1 MTGFRVADRV
11 KETSTT
17 TGTGTLTLAG
27 AVTGFQSFNSGIG
40 DGSSTTFVVED
51 GTNWEVYVGKYTHS
65 GTTLSRDTLIASST
79 GSAISWSA
87 GTRNVFISEPST
99 AVLQGTVVKTA
110 SYTALASDSVILC
123 NPAAAMTITLP
134 SAASATLG
142 IRYLVKKIDTSAYV
156 VTISDGAS
164 AHVDHAS
171 SSKLYLEGDS
181 IELVCA
187 YNGSGYEWLALS
199 RRLAPHAAKMKN
211 TASQTTTD
219 SAFAK
224 LEFNTVVYEYG
235 ADADIANERIQVK
248 RAGRYNVF
256 GSYGLQFS
264 TVPLAWLAIATVTGT
279 GAPDGDDIVAYN
291 RNEGTSSYYL
301 ATISTSLELA
311 ADDYLYLM
319 YYHDE
324 SAFTAA
330 YTLNTY
336 VRQLPR
342 FSITEAI

>member
-1 MTGFRVADRV
+1 MTGFRLADRV

-40 DGSSTTFVVED
+40 DGASTTFVIED
-51 GTNWEVYVGKYTHS
+51 STNWEVTVGKYTHS

-79 GSAISWSA
+79 GSAISWGA

-123 NPAAAMTITLP
+123 NPGAAMTVTLP

-142 IRYLVKKIDTSAYV
+142 IRFLVKKIDSSAYV

-164 AHVDHAS
+164 ADVDHAS

-199 RRLAPHAAKMKN
+199 RRLAPHSAKMEN
-211 TASQTTTD
+211 SAAQSVGD
-219 SAFAK
+219 SAWRILA
-224 LEFNTVVYEYG
+224 FNTVVYEHG
-235 ADADIANERIQVK
+235 ADADAGNERIQVK
-248 RAGRYNVF
+248 RAGRYNIF
-256 GSYGLQFS
+256 GSLTLDLS
-264 TVPLAWLAIATVTGT
+264 MDANVWLAIAV
-279 GAPDGDDIVAYN
+279 ISCLLY
-291 RNEGTSSYYL
+291 TSPS
-301 ATISTSLELA
+301 
-311 ADDYLYLM
+311 
-319 YYHDE
+319 
-324 SAFTAA
+324 
-330 YTLNTY
+330 
-336 VRQLPR
+336 PR
-342 FSITEAI
+342 D